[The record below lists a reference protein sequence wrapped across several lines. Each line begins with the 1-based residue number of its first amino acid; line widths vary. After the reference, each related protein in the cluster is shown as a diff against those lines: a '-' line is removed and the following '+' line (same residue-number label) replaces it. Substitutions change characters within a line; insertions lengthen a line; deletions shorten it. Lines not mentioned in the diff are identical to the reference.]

1 MKRIFIRAAITA
13 AAVYLVLSAAIT
25 AAYNL
30 LPAQSWEIA
39 RHRNG
44 LLIFTLDE
52 GQIYM
57 LSPFDNW
64 GDSWV

>member
-1 MKRIFIRAAITA
+1 MKTTFRVII
-13 AAVYLVLSAAIT
+13 AAVVLYLLSSAAVT

-30 LPAQSWEIA
+30 FPSHAWEIA

-44 LLIFTLDE
+44 LLIFTVDE

-64 GDSWV
+64 GDSWI